1 MNTTQITTMT
11 QHIITKTIT
20 ITLGIL
26 LREMETL
33 AAIMILTLLHRQ
45 SSVSNMSYINSLN
58 SNNSSS
64 VKNILSVM
72 PQRL

>member
-33 AAIMILTLLHRQ
+33 TAIMILTLLHRQ
-45 SSVSNMSYINSLN
+45 PSVSNMSYINSLN